1 MSRSPQNNDFLKKLN
16 VYSAI
21 MQIEK
26 IIRGK
31 NFDITQMTALRRDG
45 PGLPKLQEFINA
57 AVDFACAVEAKGD
70 ESEIGDLKKS
80 NNVSFV
86 KEDQEDLNDR
96 VDEPLSAVPKKY
108 GLTIKEE
115 SEEDL

>member
-26 IIRGK
+26 IIREK
-31 NFDITQMTALRRDG
+31 HFDITQMTALKRDG

-70 ESEIGDLKKS
+70 ESEIGGLKKS

-86 KEDQEDLNDR
+86 KED
-96 VDEPLSAVPKKY
+96 
-108 GLTIKEE
+108 
-115 SEEDL
+115 